1 MEILMSK
8 FNIFLTEKT
17 KSIQEEKDKESLL
30 KHKIITF
37 MNTKEVSEDNLERF
51 AKDNGIGITNLY
63 LKIAEMFN
71 EFLYRDDEKEVD
83 RDQLEKGIKHEY
95 EHTKDRDIAKIIALD
110 HIKQISDYYD
120 KLETFDKD

>member
-30 KHKIITF
+30 KHNIITF

-71 EFLYRDDEKEVD
+71 SFLYRDDEFDFD
-83 RDQLEKGIKHEY
+83 RKQLEKGIKHEY